1 MRKTATTLILS
12 VALAAA
18 LGTVAGCGK
27 SDGDVA
33 ADAAAKAERMAYE
46 KSIEA
51 WRAGRYE
58 RLKRPTGWL
67 SLVGMHWIEVG
78 PTRVGQNEKFG
89 TRLAVGPDD
98 LGTLILGKDGSIEFQ
113 PNPDAGVLVD
123 GQPATGPFR
132 IVSDADGGTPTEVGF
147 NKGDAS
153 FIVIKRADRYALRV
167 RDALAPTRTGFTDID
182 HFPVDPQW
190 RFQAKFKPHPP
201 GQTMEIV
208 NILGMVEPMNNPGTL
223 TFTKDGQEY
232 TLEALDDTGD
242 GQLFVVFADGTSGH
256 ETYPAARFLYTDP
269 AGPDGTTVLDFNR
282 AYNPP
287 CAFTSFST
295 CPTPPLSNRMKLR
308 IEAGEKKPRKPDSG
322 AAA

>member
-1 MRKTATTLILS
+1 
-12 VALAAA
+12 
-18 LGTVAGCGK
+18 
-27 SDGDVA
+27 
-33 ADAAAKAERMAYE
+33 
-46 KSIEA
+46 
-51 WRAGRYE
+51 
-58 RLKRPTGWL
+58 
-67 SLVGMHWIEVG
+67 MHWIDVG

-98 LGTLILGKDGSIEFQ
+98 LGTLILDKDGRIEFQ
-113 PNPDAGVLVD
+113 PSPDSGVLVD
-123 GQPATGPFR
+123 GQPATAPFQ
-132 IVSDADGGTPTEVGF
+132 IVSDADGEPTVVGF

-153 FIVIKRADRYALRV
+153 FIVIKRGGRDALRV
-167 RDALAPTRTGFTDID
+167 RDALAPTRTGFTGID

-190 RFQAKFKPHPP
+190 RFQAKFTPHPA
-201 GQTMEIV
+201 GQTMDIV
-208 NILGMVEPMNNPGTL
+208 NILGMVEPTPNPGTL
-223 TFTKDGQEY
+223 TFSKDGQQY

-269 AGPDGTTVLDFNR
+269 AGPDGTTVLDFNK

-287 CAFTSFST
+287 CAFTTFST

-308 IEAGEKKPRKPDSG
+308 IEAGEKKPRKPNPE